1 MCLARFLTE
10 FRCKPLI
17 IMPVAKHAPTF
28 ARSSH
33 TWRSLA
39 GWTLLALA
47 GMLAALVVVLS
58 LMDWNR
64 MRGPVGAYL
73 SHRLGREVRIQGD
86 LSVDLFR
93 LQPRIHARSVEVRN
107 PGWMARDARPAGR
120 FADIKVE
127 LRLLPLF
134 LGRLVVPSVELD
146 KPDVLVVRERSGRS
160 NWDSADGGD
169 AGPWKFPPIH
179 RFEIHDGN
187 IEIHDGVRGLDFA
200 GTVNSHEQGGRQGA
214 FMLNGKGTLNNKLFA
229 ADVRGGPL
237 LNVDETRP
245 YAFSADLHAGKTH
258 AAIKGEIDHPFQ
270 FDHYRAALRLSGDN
284 LADIYYLTGLALPGT
299 PPYQLNVTI
308 RRDGMVYKLT
318 DLAGMVGKSDLA
330 GNLSINVS
338 KKVPVLAGRMASRSL
353 NFTDLGALFG
363 GGGGAKARG
372 AHLLPDTPLH
382 TERLRQTDAEVDF
395 SAAKV
400 ASRDFPLTSLD
411 THVSLEN
418 GVLKLDPLSFGM
430 AQGRL
435 SGTLQVD
442 ARQDVPI
449 TEMDARITNVTV
461 ESFIK
466 GREKAIQGV
475 LAARARLTGRGDSV
489 HRVAATA
496 SGDFT
501 AVIPR
506 GRIRKSLAEWLG
518 VNVVSALGL
527 TLAGD
532 NSSTRVRCAVSHFA
546 AKNGVM
552 AARQFV
558 FDTEPVLVEGGGTID
573 MKQETMN
580 LKVQGRPKHFQL
592 LRVRA
597 PVTVSGR
604 WDAPEVG
611 VNAGPALEQGGL
623 AAALGLLNPLAAVLA
638 FVDPGLAQDV
648 NCGPLLR
655 QARAEGATVSK

>member
-1 MCLARFLTE
+1 
-10 FRCKPLI
+10 
-17 IMPVAKHAPTF
+17 MPVAKHATTSG
-28 ARSSH
+28 RSCAS
-33 TWRSLA
+33 WRRLA
-39 GWTLLALA
+39 GWALLALA
-47 GMLAALVVVLS
+47 GTLAALVVALS

-73 SHRLGREVRIQGD
+73 SHRLGRDVRIQGD

-107 PGWMARDARPAGR
+107 PGWMARNARPAGR

-134 LGRLVVPSVELD
+134 VGRLVLPSVELD
-146 KPDVLVVRERSGRS
+146 NPDVLVVRQRSGRS
-160 NWDSADGGD
+160 NWDSAGGGD
-169 AGPWKFPPIH
+169 AGPWKLPPIH
-179 RFEIHDGN
+179 RFEIRDGN
-187 IEIHDGVRGLDFA
+187 IEIHDGVRELDFT
-200 GTVNSHEQGGRQGA
+200 GTVNSHEQGGRHGA
-214 FMLNGKGTLNNKLFA
+214 FVLNGKGTLNNKLFD

-237 LNVDETRP
+237 LGVDESRP
-245 YAFSADLHAGKTH
+245 YAFSADIHAGKTH
-258 AAIKGEIDHPFQ
+258 AAITGEIDHPFQ
-270 FDHYRAALRLSGDN
+270 FDHYHVALRLSGDN
-284 LADIYYLTGLALPGT
+284 LADIYYLTGLTLPGT

-308 RRDGMVYKLT
+308 QRDGMVYKLT

-330 GNLSINVS
+330 GNLSIDVS

-363 GGGGAKARG
+363 GGAAKAQG

-400 ASRDFPLTSLD
+400 VSRDFPLSSLD

-418 GVLKLDPLSFGM
+418 GVLNLNPLSFGM
-430 AQGRL
+430 TQGRL

-442 ARQDVPI
+442 ARQDVPV

-466 GREKAIQGV
+466 GREKPMQGV

-496 SGDFT
+496 DGDFT

-518 VNVVSALGL
+518 VNVISALGL
-527 TLAGD
+527 TLSGD
-532 NSSTRVRCAVSHFA
+532 DSSTAVRCAVSHFA

-580 LKVQGRPKHFQL
+580 LRVLGRPKHFQL

-611 VNAGPALEQGGL
+611 INAGPALEQGGL

>member
-1 MCLARFLTE
+1 LCLARFLTE

-107 PGWMARDARPAGR
+107 PGWMARYARPAGR

-418 GVLKLDPLSFGM
+418 GVLKLDPLVIRNGSGPAQRHAAGGRATGCAHHRDGCAYYECHGGKLHQRSREGDPGCAGGTRPLDRPWRFRAPGRGNGKRRFHRRDSTGPDSQVAGRM
-430 AQGRL
+430 AGCQCGL
-435 SGTLQVD
+435 CPGTD
-442 ARQDVPI
+442 
-449 TEMDARITNVTV
+449 
-461 ESFIK
+461 
-466 GREKAIQGV
+466 
-475 LAARARLTGRGDSV
+475 TGRRQQQHGRALCRIAFCCKERR
-489 HRVAATA
+489 HGRAA
-496 SGDFT
+496 
-501 AVIPR
+501 
-506 GRIRKSLAEWLG
+506 IRF
-518 VNVVSALGL
+518 
-527 TLAGD
+527 
-532 NSSTRVRCAVSHFA
+532 RY
-546 AKNGVM
+546 
-552 AARQFV
+552 
-558 FDTEPVLVEGGGTID
+558 
-573 MKQETMN
+573 
-580 LKVQGRPKHFQL
+580 
-592 LRVRA
+592 
-597 PVTVSGR
+597 
-604 WDAPEVG
+604 
-611 VNAGPALEQGGL
+611 
-623 AAALGLLNPLAAVLA
+623 
-638 FVDPGLAQDV
+638 
-648 NCGPLLR
+648 
-655 QARAEGATVSK
+655 